1 MPASKLTADRRKAAL
16 RYLKKG
22 NARAR
27 VAEAIGVLPETLQG
41 WVDRKPD
48 FRREVE
54 TAEAQ
59 AQMEIVSGIMLA
71 CSEGAWRAGA
81 WLLERLDP
89 EHWASVTERAMLNAD
104 EDGDEGAE
112 AGGGSEADAAEARK
126 IRDPLGHIED
136 QLAARRGKRKSA

>member
-89 EHWASVTERAMLNAD
+89 EHWASVTERAMLN
-104 EDGDEGAE
+104 DGDEDEDEGEGGTAE
-112 AGGGSEADAAEARK
+112 EAK
-126 IRDPLGHIED
+126 LRDPLGHIED
-136 QLAARRGKRKSA
+136 QLAARRKRKSA